1 MNILR
6 PTLRPILRD
15 VALSPDQRSGGGAP
29 PAPPEGA
36 LEIDTFQVL
45 IDGFPI
51 IFS

>member
-1 MNILR
+1 MEIVL
-6 PTLRPILRD
+6 PIVRPIVRPLD
-15 VALSPDQRSGGGAP
+15 SGLGSAVAGP
-29 PAPPEGA
+29 PPSLGA

>member
-1 MNILR
+1 MEIVL
-6 PTLRPILRD
+6 PIVRPIVRSID
-15 VALSPDQRSGGGAP
+15 SGRGSAVAVP
-29 PAPPEGA
+29 PPSGA